1 MNLLSAKA
9 KFHEV
14 VKNEEALMYHAVK
27 YQSGNR
33 YPLAVMCFQYLQH
46 KARIAK

>member
-1 MNLLSAKA
+1 MDLFSRKA

-14 VKNEEALMYHAVK
+14 VKSEEALIYHAVK

-33 YPLAVMCFQYLQH
+33 YPLAIMCYQHIQH
-46 KARIAK
+46 KAQFRK

>member
-1 MNLLSAKA
+1 MNLLSTKA

-27 YQSGNR
+27 YQTGNR
-33 YPLAVMCFQYLQH
+33 YPLAVMCFQYIQH
-46 KARIAK
+46 KAQVAK

>member
-1 MNLLSAKA
+1 MNLLSSKA

-27 YQSGNR
+27 YQTGNR
-33 YPLAVMCFQYLQH
+33 YPLAVMCFQYIQH
-46 KARIAK
+46 KAQVTK

>member
-1 MNLLSAKA
+1 MDLMSRKA

-14 VKNEEALMYHAVK
+14 VKDEQALMYHAVK

-46 KARIAK
+46 KAQISK